1 MFVLK
6 WCRQFQSALSH
17 KGYTLRTKRRED
29 NDLKLRNEIDGND
42 VFYDNSPEKG
52 LKKMIAC
59 LIVTPKQLV
68 SQEKN
73 PRILYFVFLWIKEEV
88 IFMLTKRGAYL
99 LTRTTSIEYTHK
111 TVKHNTFRFSTVG
124 YITI

>member
-6 WCRQFQSALSH
+6 RCRQFQSALSH

-42 VFYDNSPEKG
+42 AFYDNSPEKG
-52 LKKMIAC
+52 LKKNDCMSYSDTKATRQPGKKSSHFI
-59 LIVTPKQLV
+59 
-68 SQEKN
+68 
-73 PRILYFVFLWIKEEV
+73 FLWIKEEV

-99 LTRTTSIEYTHK
+99 LTRTTSIDYTHK

>member
-6 WCRQFQSALSH
+6 RCRQFQSALSH

-52 LKKMIAC
+52 LKKNDCMSHSDTKA
-59 LIVTPKQLV
+59 TRQPGKK
-68 SQEKN
+68 SSH
-73 PRILYFVFLWIKEEV
+73 F
-88 IFMLTKRGAYL
+88 IFCISLDKRRGNIYANKKRGL
-99 LTRTTSIEYTHK
+99 L
-111 TVKHNTFRFSTVG
+111 VN
-124 YITI
+124 